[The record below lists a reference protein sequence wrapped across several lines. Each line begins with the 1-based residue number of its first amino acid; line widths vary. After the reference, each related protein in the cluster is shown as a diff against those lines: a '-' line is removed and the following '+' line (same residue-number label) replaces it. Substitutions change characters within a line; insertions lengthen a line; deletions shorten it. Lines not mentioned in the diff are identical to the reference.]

1 MFLVRRGLLPFAAF
15 LALLGL
21 VAASALVGCSYTHHQ
36 GVLANGASSQLYFT
50 GAGSSSAAAD
60 LLAVGYAAKIVV
72 ARYGPGDVPCT
83 GLGLHKNNV
92 SSGEVGI
99 QGGDLGDPDHCAS
112 LPADGVSLVSA
123 TCADDTCSVAA
134 DTTDPRAV
142 TLTITGAH
150 AGATRLV
157 VALKSAADGKTYDD
171 SIAMRFAVPARIRI
185 AADARH
191 VDAMNG
197 PVLPGVEITRPRAE
211 VVDADNAVL
220 EIGDGALTSA
230 TEGDAYADSPEF
242 SRFTAKYAGH
252 TVLRW
257 TYPGVPDR
265 TVDLEVVDPTEA
277 HALFVYAPLP
287 RSPSGTA
294 AIAPDLDPVDAPP
307 PGEPATGRITSI
319 ELAQNDFGTFPFRV
333 KLADGR
339 FALAAV
345 DDPALVPAALGYA
358 TSGLD
363 LSAFDVEGTVVGQ
376 GTVTLR
382 AAPGASATLAVKV
395 TARPAPSR

>member
-1 MFLVRRGLLPFAAF
+1 MLFARHGFLSLS
-15 LALLGL
+15 ALLGL
-21 VAASALVGCSYTHHQ
+21 SAASALVGCSYTHHQ

-50 GAGSSSAAAD
+50 GAGSPFAAGD
-60 LLAVGYAAKIVV
+60 LLAVGYAAKVVV
-72 ARYGPGDVPCT
+72 ARYGPSDVPCT
-83 GLGLHKNNV
+83 GLGLHKNGV
-92 SSGEVGI
+92 PSVGVGI

-123 TCADDTCSVAA
+123 ACADDTCSVTA

-142 TLTITGAH
+142 TLTVTGAH

-157 VALKSAADGKTYDD
+157 VSLKSAADGKTYDD
-171 SIAMRFAVPARIRI
+171 SLAMRFAAPARLRL
-185 AADARH
+185 AADARY

-197 PVLPGVEITRPRAE
+197 PVLPGVQITRPRAE
-211 VVDADNAVL
+211 VVDADDEVL
-220 EIGDGALTSA
+220 EIGDGALTA
-230 TEGDAYADSPEF
+230 TTEGDAYADSPEF
-242 SRFTAKYAGH
+242 SRFEAKHAGH

-257 TYPGVPDR
+257 SYAGVPER
-265 TVDLEVVDPTEA
+265 TVDLEVVDPSEA

-287 RSPSGTA
+287 RVPSGTA
-294 AIAPDLDPVDAPP
+294 ASARDVDPAAAPP
-307 PGEPATGRITSI
+307 PGEPVTGRITSI
-319 ELAQNDFGTFPFRV
+319 ELAQSDFGTFPFRV

-345 DDPALVPAALGYA
+345 GDPALEPAAIGYA

-363 LSAFDVEGTVVGQ
+363 LSAFDVEGSVVGQ

-382 AAPGASATLAVKV
+382 AAPGAGATLAVKV
-395 TARPAPSR
+395 TARPVPSR